1 MANQMWMG
9 IPGSHAQWVPCPL
22 IDSTISR
29 KRYVERMQFHNG
41 GGDVAR
47 SNQYQMEYNLAFSG
61 PAHDFDG
68 IDALN
73 RFASGYYG
81 DGYVYLTYPTSFKT
95 NMFSAQWATPALR
108 GWTNSVYQNGTVVAT
123 VSAAS
128 GSNLYPNS
136 MEFTLVG
143 SANAVP
149 DERFTILVPP
159 GHTLILGATGTKTGT
174 AVVAQRVTTST
185 GTMTTT
191 SLTLIAPS
199 ATTGRFNSTVAAT
212 TTGVTVE
219 LYLTRTTTA
228 SSTITLA
235 ALSARLYET
244 SAYVATLLDDNVQVY
259 GEGSTGLQFADEAIV
274 ENYSY
279 MYPPRK
285 GISTTLVEVEAW
297 R

>member
-1 MANQMWMG
+1 
-9 IPGSHAQWVPCPL
+9 
-22 IDSTISR
+22 
-29 KRYVERMQFHNG
+29 
-41 GGDVAR
+41 
-47 SNQYQMEYNLAFSG
+47 
-61 PAHDFDG
+61 
-68 IDALN
+68 
-73 RFASGYYG
+73 
-81 DGYVYLTYPTSFKT
+81 
-95 NMFSAQWATPALR
+95 
-108 GWTNSVYQNGTVVAT
+108 
-123 VSAAS
+123 
-128 GSNLYPNS
+128 

-159 GHTLILGATGTKTGT
+159 GHTLILGATGTATGT
-174 AVVAQRVTTST
+174 AVVARRVTTST

-191 SLTLIAPS
+191 SLTLISPS
-199 ATTGRFNSTVAAT
+199 STAGRFNSTVAAT

-228 SSTITLA
+228 SSTISLA
-235 ALSARLYET
+235 AFSARLYET
-244 SAYVATLLDDNVQVY
+244 SAYAATLLDDNVQVY
-259 GEGSTGLQFADEAIV
+259 GEGSTGLRFADDAIV